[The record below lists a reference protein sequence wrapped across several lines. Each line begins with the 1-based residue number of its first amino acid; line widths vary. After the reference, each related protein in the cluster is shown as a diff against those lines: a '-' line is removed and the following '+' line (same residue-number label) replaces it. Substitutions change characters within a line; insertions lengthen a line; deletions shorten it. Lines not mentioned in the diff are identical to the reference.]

1 MNITKAVG
9 ALNLDSA
16 SSDDDNSNCQ
26 DEKVIYLG
34 DDIPVVIKPPSLPNR
49 NKQSGNK
56 NKQKK
61 ANGNISRKFVTNI
74 VSLKNCHITV

>member
-16 SSDDDNSNCQ
+16 SSEDDDSNSQ

-34 DDIPVVIKPPSLPNR
+34 DDVPVVIKPPSLPNR
-49 NKQSGNK
+49 NKPSGNK

-61 ANGNISRKFVTNI
+61 IKGK
-74 VSLKNCHITV
+74 LKKNHPY